1 MLSAAALFI
10 YHDMILS
17 IGYRLCTFCRRV
29 YSTDGLRIDKA
40 NYINYTWEQ
49 CKLSGLANETNG
61 GGTPKTS
68 VDSYWSGNIPWIQ
81 SSDIKEN
88 EVLAVDIKKTI
99 SQEAISNS
107 ATKLIPKNSIAIVT
121 RVGVGKLAI
130 IPFSYTTSQDFLSL
144 SGLKTDL
151 VFTAYL
157 LYKKMQSDLNSVQG
171 TAIKGITK
179 EELLNKNILL
189 PELAEQDLIGKY
201 FQRLDNLITLH
212 QRKYD
217 KLVNV
222 KKAMLEKMF
231 PKDGAYVP
239 EIRFKGF
246 TEAWEQR
253 KLCKITNYS
262 NGKGHEDN
270 QSDTGS
276 YELIN
281 LNSIS
286 IDGGLKT
293 SGKFIEDG
301 TDTLL
306 ENDLVMVLSDVGHGD
321 LLGRVAIIPENN
333 RYVLNQRVALLRIM
347 DNTNPYFLFSII
359 NGNQVYFKKEGA
371 GSSQLNIS
379 KYSVENF
386 IVDYPQIVEQRKI
399 ANYLSNLDNLITL
412 HQRKLEKL
420 KNLKKACLEKMFV

>member
-1 MLSAAALFI
+1 M
-10 YHDMILS
+10 
-17 IGYRLCTFCRRV
+17 
-29 YSTDGLRIDKA
+29 
-40 NYINYTWEQ
+40 
-49 CKLSGLANETNG
+49 
-61 GGTPKTS
+61 
-68 VDSYWSGNIPWIQ
+68 
-81 SSDIKEN
+81 
-88 EVLAVDIKKTI
+88 
-99 SQEAISNS
+99 
-107 ATKLIPKNSIAIVT
+107 IPKNSIAIVT

-201 FQRLDNLITLH
+201 FQQLDNLITLH

-231 PKDGAYVP
+231 PKDGSDVP

-253 KLCKITNYS
+253 KLGDITSLITKGTTPLDKSNLGNVNFIKIESIDESSGEITITQKITYEE
-262 NGKGHEDN
+262 HEGYLRRS
-270 QSDTGS
+270 QLKESDI
-276 YELIN
+276 LF
-281 LNSIS
+281 SIA
-286 IDGGLKT
+286 
-293 SGKFIEDG
+293 G
-301 TDTLL
+301 T
-306 ENDLVMVLSDVGHGD
+306 
-321 LLGRVAIIPENN
+321 LGRVASVKSNILP
-333 RYVLNQRVALLRIM
+333 A
-347 DNTNPYFLFSII
+347 NTNQALAIIRLKNDELKYIKTYLKGKVVSDYIKKNPTIGAQPNLSLAQVGSLKIALPIFDEQKKIGIYF
-359 NGNQVYFKKEGA
+359 
-371 GSSQLNIS
+371 
-379 KYSVENF
+379 ENF
-386 IVDYPQIVEQRKI
+386 
-399 ANYLSNLDNLITL
+399 DNLITL